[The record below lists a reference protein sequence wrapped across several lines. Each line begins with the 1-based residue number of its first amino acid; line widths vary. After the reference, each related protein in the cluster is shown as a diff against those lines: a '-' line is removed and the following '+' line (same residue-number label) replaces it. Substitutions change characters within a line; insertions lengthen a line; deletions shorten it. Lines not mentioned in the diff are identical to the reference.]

1 MCGCGAVEHG
11 TCAKGGDGV
20 QRIATCYV
28 LLLAG
33 RPTEST
39 RMSSLA
45 HRPLHDLRARYLA
58 LASYEDVGTVVH
70 EGKEILSFRTEFHRA
85 SRRLTFSAREG
96 DRMVCD
102 LDSVDRRVTRRQVAD
117 ALTRSVP
124 DDGELDMVLAALTG
138 VTWGTAHTVPRLLF
152 GRALVGNCV
161 ADAKAPSLLG
171 RGLFDGEEC
180 HVVDLGPDWRG
191 SIVAMGVE
199 SSALRRMACM
209 TVETDTS
216 TTHTATSLDDA
227 WLARS
232 GMVIRYSPRP

>member
-1 MCGCGAVEHG
+1 MRGASR
-11 TCAKGGDGV
+11 AS
-20 QRIATCYV
+20 QRWFSHPLATH
-28 LLLAG
+28 
-33 RPTEST
+33 EST

-45 HRPLHDLRARYLA
+45 HRTLHDLSSRYLA

-102 LDSVDRRVTRRQVAD
+102 LDSVDLRVTRRQVAD

-161 ADAKAPSLLG
+161 ADAKAPTLLG

-191 SIVAMGVE
+191 GIVAMGVE
-199 SSALRRMACM
+199 SCALRRKSMGARRSPGDETRLPM
-209 TVETDTS
+209 TD
-216 TTHTATSLDDA
+216 LDDA
-227 WLARS
+227 WLGRS
-232 GMVIRYSPRP
+232 GMVVRYSPRP